1 MQIATK
7 HEFIHIPIAIA
18 YEMPFFYFYRYVM
31 VECSTFLCY
40 FLCQPMLQAH
50 ICTILEKRR
59 IKYNKKK
66 NITNKVQGKIR
77 RKFIACEN
85 EISTNKLL
93 FDRSG
98 GIENKNNNNNI
109 QQQKQSVEIEKCSV
123 IQ

>member
-7 HEFIHIPIAIA
+7 HEFIHIPIA
-18 YEMPFFYFYRYVM
+18 YEMPFISIVMSWSSVLLLYVIFSLSAY
-31 VECSTFLCY
+31 VTSTH
-40 FLCQPMLQAH
+40 MH
-50 ICTILEKRR
+50 NLERRR
-59 IKYNKKK
+59 IKMKK

-98 GIENKNNNNNI
+98 GLRTKTTTTKIPT
-109 QQQKQSVEIEKCSV
+109 C
-123 IQ
+123 

>member
-1 MQIATK
+1 MKSKYTAQYTYVHSITYVSKSMQIATK

-59 IKYNKKK
+59 IKIQKK
-66 NITNKVQGKIR
+66 
-77 RKFIACEN
+77 
-85 EISTNKLL
+85 
-93 FDRSG
+93 
-98 GIENKNNNNNI
+98 
-109 QQQKQSVEIEKCSV
+109 
-123 IQ
+123 

>member
-1 MQIATK
+1 M
-7 HEFIHIPIAIA
+7 
-18 YEMPFFYFYRYVM
+18 
-31 VECSTFLCY
+31 
-40 FLCQPMLQAH
+40 
-50 ICTILEKRR
+50 
-59 IKYNKKK
+59 
-66 NITNKVQGKIR
+66 QGKIR

-98 GIENKNNNNNI
+98 GIENKSKNNNNNI